1 MDPRA
6 QAKTDAGKCS
16 RVDELIDLREEF
28 GEAAWIHG
36 LTECRRLGK
45 AGTAY
50 LKSICVGGA
59 PDQAA
64 PGSGRRLIPDDGLAA
79 AREFEKGLDA
89 EDEERKAAWE
99 REEAAR
105 KAAEESAR

>member
-1 MDPRA
+1 MDSRCYNETGA
-6 QAKTDAGKCS
+6 LLKILDEVGDEDAWCLGVDIT
-16 RVDELIDLREEF
+16 VDEAEKLNF
-28 GEAAWIHG
+28 
-36 LTECRRLGK
+36 K
-45 AGTAY
+45 F
-50 LKSICVGGA
+50 LKSCIATAQKKRTENAG
-59 PDQAA
+59 